1 MDAREEFSAGLDRLR
16 SMAKE
21 NGNTLS
27 LQDVKDTYKDL
38 GLAGDKMQ
46 MVLTFLEEEGI
57 RITDPDTGET
67 STNEEE
73 REQSLDLY
81 LAELDKISPLDEIQE
96 KKLFDD
102 AASGDDE
109 ARGAL
114 IERYLPAVFDLAGEI
129 QEREKGKGKDYQPE
143 DLVQEANMALVLAVS
158 ELHPEDGD
166 TLAACRV
173 RLLNDVFSRV
183 EHSLEEQES
192 RERSDDRIL
201 RRMNRF
207 ADAVHTLEA
216 QLERKPSIEEMSAY
230 LEIPEEE
237 IRDLLRVG
245 EERLK
250 IEDV

>member
-1 MDAREEFSAGLDRLR
+1 MDAREEFSSALDSLR
-16 SMAKE
+16 AMAKE
-21 NGNTLS
+21 KANTLS
-27 LQDVKDTYKDL
+27 PDDVKTALKDL
-38 GLAGDKMQ
+38 KLDGDKMQ
-46 MVLTFLEEEGI
+46 MVITFLEEEGI
-57 RITDPDTGET
+57 RIQAPGSGGAGGDG
-67 STNEEE
+67 NEPGRFLE
-73 REQSLDLY
+73 LY

-109 ARGAL
+109 ARGPL

-158 ELHPEDGD
+158 ELHPENGD

-192 RERSDDRIL
+192 RERADEKIL